1 MDSPTNWSL
10 PGTTAALREA
20 AMKNAD
26 IRITE
31 RKTRK
36 IGFVVYSL
44 WPKAGGKLK
53 SAVLGGT
60 NPGLLNWNE
69 RTQSPITSRKR
80 FPREN

>member
-10 PGTTAALREA
+10 LGTTAALRDA
-20 AMKNAD
+20 AIKKME

-31 RKTRK
+31 RKTRR
-36 IGFVVYSL
+36 IGLVVYSL

-69 RTQSPITSRKR
+69 RTQSPITSR
-80 FPREN
+80 N